1 MSQVTTT
8 KDGVKATIEVPE
20 FITLEVKD
28 PQGKVL
34 KTIVATLR
42 DFSTGS
48 KGYGASE
55 KVDVGNGARIQ
66 ASLNLVLIGS
76 KPQA

>member
-8 KDGVKATIEVPE
+8 KDGVKATIEVPV